1 MAGLSREKPPGLVA
15 RQRSLARSA
24 EAATPALA
32 FRPRRHGEHA
42 GARSSLVMHNIVVA
56 GRRTSIRIEPAI
68 WEALKSIARQ
78 QGVSV
83 HELVSDIDRAR
94 PASSLSSA
102 IRAFVVVQLSAGLRV
117 AQEAARARDD

>member
-1 MAGLSREKPPGLVA
+1 
-15 RQRSLARSA
+15 
-24 EAATPALA
+24 
-32 FRPRRHGEHA
+32 
-42 GARSSLVMHNIVVA
+42 MHNIVVA